1 MKLLVY
7 IGIGVIWL
15 LLIVLYLYFLVII
28 RSSVLFIFFGN
39 EYLVYLL
46 GKLVVVKN
54 YLILCIL
61 IFFVLD

>member
-39 EYLVYLL
+39 EYLVYML
-46 GKLVVVKN
+46 GKLVVVNN